1 MPSVHKKYVY
11 TRSCRFCSIVFI
23 IHLLNVTSSI
33 SIWVCKCVSV
43 FEYIKILHICARLKY
58 TVVITIF
65 DICIHVLLLH
75 CIESKSSI
83 YLQVNYR
90 WFFSF
95 KIYNIIKVLQLK
107 FVMWDLRKRCMAED
121 LTITNVLPLHYHC
134 PRKAFY
140 SDERLA
146 YFWVRYFMY
155 MYILQYVRSLP
166 VAVGCFTKWCSHCIF
181 ISTFK
186 ERPCFITKCL
196 YTRACACTECKCI

>member
-33 SIWVCKCVSV
+33 SICVCKCVSV
-43 FEYIKILHICARLKY
+43 LEYIKILHICARLKY

-75 CIESKSSI
+75 YIESKSSI
-83 YLQVNYR
+83 YLQVIGD
-90 WFFSF
+90 FSLSRF
-95 KIYNIIKVLQLK
+95 TILSRYYNSNS
-107 FVMWDLRKRCMAED
+107 MWDLRKRCMAEE
-121 LTITNVLPLHYHC
+121 LTITNALPLS
-134 PRKAFY
+134 KESF
-140 SDERLA
+140 LFWWKVGF

-166 VAVGCFTKWCSHCIF
+166 VAVGCFTKWCSRCIF

>member
-1 MPSVHKKYVY
+1 MF
-11 TRSCRFCSIVFI
+11 TRNMCIPDLVDFFSIVFI

-33 SIWVCKCVSV
+33 SIRVCECVSV

-58 TVVITIF
+58 TVGITII

-107 FVMWDLRKRCMAED
+107 FDVRF
-121 LTITNVLPLHYHC
+121 NC

-166 VAVGCFTKWCSHCIF
+166 VSVGCFTKWCSRCIF

>member
-33 SIWVCKCVSV
+33 SIWVCKRVSV

-58 TVVITIF
+58 TVGITIF

-83 YLQVNYR
+83 YLQVIGD
-90 WFFSF
+90 FSLSRF
-95 KIYNIIKVLQLK
+95 TILSRYYNSNK
-107 FVMWDLRKRCMAED
+107 FDVRF
-121 LTITNVLPLHYHC
+121 NC

-166 VAVGCFTKWCSHCIF
+166 VAVGCFTKWCSRCNF

-186 ERPCFITKCL
+186 ERPCFVTKCL
-196 YTRACACTECKCI
+196 YTRGCACTECKCI

>member
-58 TVVITIF
+58 TIGITIF

-83 YLQVNYR
+83 YLQVIGD
-90 WFFSF
+90 FSLSRF
-95 KIYNIIKVLQLK
+95 TILSSDYNSNS
-107 FVMWDLRKRCMAED
+107 MWDLRKQCMAED
-121 LTITNVLPLHYHC
+121 LTITNALPLS
-134 PRKAFY
+134 KESF
-140 SDERLA
+140 L
-146 YFWVRYFMY
+146 FWWKVGLLLSSLLYVY
-155 MYILQYVRSLP
+155 VYVYIKVCTKSSCGSGLLHQVMLSL
-166 VAVGCFTKWCSHCIF
+166 H
-181 ISTFK
+181 
-186 ERPCFITKCL
+186 L
-196 YTRACACTECKCI
+196 YIYI